1 MSSGLGHFLG
11 ESRLV
16 FLKEIV
22 QSGAA
27 LAAALKCMMVE
38 KCCPICLTISLKH
51 TFSLIMVRTVASYT
65 SHKHLAG
72 MVENVGKNDGG

>member
-11 ESRLV
+11 ESRLI

-27 LAAALKCMMVE
+27 LAAALKCLMVE
-38 KCCPICLTISLKH
+38 KCPKCLTISLKH